1 MTLRKEMSVFNSVR
15 RGVVIKGIRRKR
27 NKKKKRRK
35 GNGEVKMGGWKT
47 CTIGGNPSE
56 STGRVYR
63 GIRVGVLRGQRGNVG
78 SQRRD
83 SEGNES

>member
-1 MTLRKEMSVFNSVR
+1 
-15 RGVVIKGIRRKR
+15 
-27 NKKKKRRK
+27 
-35 GNGEVKMGGWKT
+35 MGGWKT
-47 CTIGGNPSE
+47 CTIGGSPSE

-63 GIRVGVLRGQRGNVG
+63 GIRGGVLRGQRGNVG